1 MESIELPQTSA
12 QLKAM
17 ENNVLPIVNEDDVEE
32 SDSESDN
39 NIDSAMRQRHLARR
53 KSVALRRYLSM
64 MLGGVLCC
72 STFLEQCAVGVASQ
86 AEYRKELQ
94 SFYQYAAIR
103 DVRSLSET
111 SLDEHLVNYLNTLW
125 YRGSHPSKGEKTL
138 AGLMH
143 HVAAYG
149 RLGSQKIPR
158 AWRALRGWR
167 LLCPSV
173 SREPQPMSVW
183 SLVICFLCES
193 GNTELGVCLLMWLL
207 SYLRPGEGMRVQ
219 SEDLFA
225 PSNQVCSFWSLIVC
239 PSNRQDRS
247 KTGESDDTVLFDN
260 IKYRWFDAV
269 LASLRSRTEGKSLW
283 SFSYPQMASEF
294 KRVCHLLGL
303 PHLVPYMTRHSM
315 PSIERAAQ
323 ERTLAEI
330 MKRGRWR
337 STKSVNRY
345 EKAGRL
351 QQAFRKVPPKLQAL
365 ALRCEKHLEEFVLRS
380 GPFRVA
386 DHL

>member
-1 MESIELPQTSA
+1 
-12 QLKAM
+12 
-17 ENNVLPIVNEDDVEE
+17 
-32 SDSESDN
+32 
-39 NIDSAMRQRHLARR
+39 
-53 KSVALRRYLSM
+53 
-64 MLGGVLCC
+64 
-72 STFLEQCAVGVASQ
+72 
-86 AEYRKELQ
+86 
-94 SFYQYAAIR
+94 
-103 DVRSLSET
+103 
-111 SLDEHLVNYLNTLW
+111 
-125 YRGSHPSKGEKTL
+125 
-138 AGLMH
+138 
-143 HVAAYG
+143 
-149 RLGSQKIPR
+149 
-158 AWRALRGWR
+158 
-167 LLCPSV
+167 
-173 SREPQPMSVW
+173 
-183 SLVICFLCES
+183 
-193 GNTELGVCLLMWLL
+193 
-207 SYLRPGEGMRVQ
+207 
-219 SEDLFA
+219 
-225 PSNQVCSFWSLIVC
+225 VC